1 MTTTPPPGAPGDRLA
16 AAVNYAIG
24 ALQQS
29 SGGYARG
36 LAAALL
42 LSAGLDRSQP
52 MPLLTVIR
60 AEGMIAGISL
70 QPLTD
75 ATAGAC
81 CTARESVESAWQ
93 VLSDAGQW
101 GDRDMLIQSGPHG
114 GSVVPVC
121 SPGATDVDL
130 QRREFLVGA
139 IEGLRII
146 WIASQ

>member
-1 MTTTPPPGAPGDRLA
+1 MTTTPPPGAPGDRLD

-42 LSAGLDRSQP
+42 LSVGLDRSQP

-60 AEGMIAGISL
+60 AEGVIVGVSL

-75 ATAGAC
+75 DAAGAC
-81 CTARESVESAWQ
+81 CAARESVESVWAS
-93 VLSDAGQW
+93 LAEADQW
-101 GDRDMLIQSGPHG
+101 GERDMLIQSGPHG
-114 GSVVPVC
+114 GTVVPVC
-121 SPGATDVDL
+121 SPGATDIDL
-130 QRREFLVGA
+130 QRREFLIGA